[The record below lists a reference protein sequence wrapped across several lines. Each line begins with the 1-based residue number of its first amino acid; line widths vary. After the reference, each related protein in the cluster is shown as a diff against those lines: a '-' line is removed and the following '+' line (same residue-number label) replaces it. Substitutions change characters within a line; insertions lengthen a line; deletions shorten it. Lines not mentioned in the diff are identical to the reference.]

1 MSYSFLVTEEG
12 KETTQVKMTNL
23 GKILQIVLLLLF
35 GLLIMSKMW
44 NL

>member
-1 MSYSFLVTEEG
+1 MSNSFLVTEEE

-35 GLLIMSKMW
+35 G
-44 NL
+44 